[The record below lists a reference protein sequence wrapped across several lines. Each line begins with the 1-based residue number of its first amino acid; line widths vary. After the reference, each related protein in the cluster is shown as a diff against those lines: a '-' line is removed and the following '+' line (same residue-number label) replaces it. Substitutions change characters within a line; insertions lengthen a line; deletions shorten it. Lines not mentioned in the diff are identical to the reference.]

1 MEEPEGR
8 TIEVQSVHQ
17 ARVEATNPAFG
28 ENRQLFA
35 TVAYYYPQYTLK
47 QVENMPYRDVLLLM
61 KTATRIEAERM
72 YNLTQIASAP
82 HSKNG
87 KGVKQLLDHF
97 RKVMKE

>member
-1 MEEPEGR
+1 MEQEGV
-8 TIEVQSVHQ
+8 TIEVQPVH
-17 ARVEATNPAFG
+17 AAVEEATSPALG
-28 ENRQLFA
+28 ENRQLYA

-47 QVENMPYRDVLLLM
+47 AVAKMPYRDVLLLI

-87 KGVKQLLDHF
+87 KGVKDLLDHF
-97 RKVMKE
+97 RKILKD